1 MKKKNLEMKR
11 CTMGCELSLVERV
24 VNKFLAL
31 AVLVLCFT
39 ACKEPADETPAQVYF
54 PKDNGS
60 KVEIAIDAKSFD
72 VAVNRVAAE
81 GSARVPV
88 TVTADSLAG
97 VWFELP
103 TEVEFA
109 DAALSAVYTVKV
121 KDGAVLEYDKYA
133 KISLAI
139 GSEYAAALGD
149 AVYSFEVGVPAPW
162 SEWEKVGEGTYYP
175 TVYWSGEQ
183 TGLEVYY
190 RECLVNETDAQYCIR
205 GIQNTMNLTVEYNRL
220 SGACQVLPQYAATN
234 YKYGQ
239 VTVADVLHST
249 VEVVRD
255 ADEES
260 PCTYDAANGL
270 FAFNLAYV
278 VSTEW
283 GGNADESF
291 GSGVERFQL
300 DGYVDPDYSFSMQFR
315 GHYIDAN
322 GVDNAIIS
330 VSKGTDLVWYMMSV
344 VDADEDTDVAV
355 HGMLAGNVACDTLTA
370 GGFYAFPMTA
380 SGNYKAV
387 AIAYNAEGEIV
398 EPHTVEFEF
407 WVAADSNPWQSLGY
421 ALYTDDVV
429 APFLG
434 KSVSSHYVK
443 VVENKYQPGLYRL
456 IDPYGPQSSLYP
468 DASSY
473 DTGSYIEIDAT
484 DPQGVWIAGVQS
496 TGLDFG
502 DGLIGITSMAWYR
515 ADALGATK
523 EAVKEAGLCGIYA
536 DGVITFPV
544 DGLFVVIGGNA
555 YYGNRSGGFALDMTD
570 LLESVPEEEGGS
582 AAPVARV
589 NMELKAQVVGKVS
602 LFKKIDNSFLTP
614 TDAVI
619 E

>member
-11 CTMGCELSLVERV
+11 CAMGCELSLVERV

-239 VTVADVLHST
+239 VTVADVLHSP

-300 DGYVDPDYSFSMQFR
+300 DGYVDQDYSFSMQFR

-322 GVDNAIIS
+322 GTDNAVIS
-330 VSKGTDLVWYMMSV
+330 VSKGAGVAKYLMAV
-344 VDADEDTDVAV
+344 VGAAENTNVV
-355 HGMLAGNVACDTLTA
+355 MQGMLAGTVPCDTLTA
-370 GGFYAFPMTA
+370 GGFYACPMDA
-380 SGNYKAV
+380 NGDYKAV
-387 AIAYNAEGEIV
+387 AITYTDKGTMIETHTAEF
-398 EPHTVEFEF
+398 TF
-407 WVAADSNPWQSLGY
+407 WIAADSNPWQPIGY
-421 ALYTDDVV
+421 ALYTDGVI
-429 APFLG
+429 APLF
-434 KSVSSHYVK
+434 SVPVSTYYVK
-443 VVENKYQPGLYRL
+443 VLENKERPGLFRVM
-456 IDPYGPQSSLYP
+456 DPYAPVC
-468 DASSY
+468 SSY
-473 DTGSYIEIDAT
+473 PLVTPYKEGCYIDIDAT
-484 DPQGVWIAGVQS
+484 DPEGVWIEGVYG
-496 TGLDFG
+496 TGLDIQNYGFMSM
-502 DGLIGITSMAWYR
+502 TSFAWYK
-515 ADALGATK
+515 ADELGATK
-523 EAVKEAGLCGIYA
+523 EEVKEVGYCGVYA
-536 DGVITFPV
+536 DGVITFPAK
-544 DGLFVVIGGNA
+544 GLVAVNG
-555 YYGNRSGGFALDMTD
+555 SGKAIYANINGEFALDMSN
-570 LLESVPEEEGGS
+570 LLQTLPEDGGKE
-582 AAPVARV
+582 AAPAARVGVDFKGEAMGKVAR
-589 NMELKAQVVGKVS
+589 
-602 LFKKIDNSFLTP
+602 FKKIDNSFIAP
-614 TDAVI
+614 MGY
-619 E
+619 